1 MLPWLVRCVDPG
13 PLLSPDMG
21 SSPAWLWEGHSEHG
35 ARWCIALHSCGDIS
49 PAGACRR
56 LDPGA
61 FHTRFSPAATKSQVT
76 KTRALQFAAITA
88 HGTDSSLQVLGVSPG
103 RCPPGTWGIEQSKL
117 DPPCPRCHQHGAN
130 RQLPSLLGI
139 LRLPGLPVSSP
150 GAGSEALGLQDSQP
164 PHTQLP
170 PTLSDGLLGAT

>member
-1 MLPWLVRCVDPG
+1 MGQPLPLAVGPGKGMEVSCSPCPRAHRLKQTQARPNGQMLPWLVRCVDPG

-76 KTRALQFAAITA
+76 RTRALQFAAITA

-103 RCPPGTWGIEQSKL
+103 CCPPGTWGIMVG
-117 DPPCPRCHQHGAN
+117 H
-130 RQLPSLLGI
+130 
-139 LRLPGLPVSSP
+139 
-150 GAGSEALGLQDSQP
+150 
-164 PHTQLP
+164 
-170 PTLSDGLLGAT
+170 

>member
-1 MLPWLVRCVDPG
+1 MGFPFLPPKEVMRCGAGHPALLLG
-13 PLLSPDMG
+13 PASPV
-21 SSPAWLWEGHSEHG
+21 
-35 ARWCIALHSCGDIS
+35 
-49 PAGACRR
+49 
-56 LDPGA
+56 
-61 FHTRFSPAATKSQVT
+61 Q
-76 KTRALQFAAITA
+76 
-88 HGTDSSLQVLGVSPG
+88 
-103 RCPPGTWGIEQSKL
+103 QSKL

-139 LRLPGLPVSSP
+139 LRLPWLPVSSP